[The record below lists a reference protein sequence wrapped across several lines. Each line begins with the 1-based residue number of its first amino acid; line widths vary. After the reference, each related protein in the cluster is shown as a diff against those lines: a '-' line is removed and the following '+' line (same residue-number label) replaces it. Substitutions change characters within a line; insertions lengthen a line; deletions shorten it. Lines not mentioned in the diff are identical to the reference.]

1 MKKLDNV
8 KRDHEKRLNE
18 LQTEQLA
25 DEKKAHIIQI
35 NLDIV
40 SCHCI
45 QSTQCTQSSERVVL
59 SG

>member
-40 SCHCI
+40 SDTANFF
-45 QSTQCTQSSERVVL
+45 SCTMSL
-59 SG
+59 SN